1 MICIISQPKLHIRAF
16 NEETMYNNSA
26 ITIL

>member
-1 MICIISQPKLHIRAF
+1 MICIISQSKLHVRAF
-16 NEETMYNNSA
+16 NEETMSNNPA

>member
-16 NEETMYNNSA
+16 NEETMSNNSVIA
-26 ITIL
+26 IL